1 MQQKQSFAFFSEAI
15 SGTNLNKPVYE
26 IIDGFSFNQ
35 SCQTW
40 APTQTHLISLQSQ
53 TPKSI

>member
-15 SGTNLNKPVYE
+15 PGTNLNKPVYE

-40 APTQTHLISLQSQ
+40 APTQTHLTSLQSQ